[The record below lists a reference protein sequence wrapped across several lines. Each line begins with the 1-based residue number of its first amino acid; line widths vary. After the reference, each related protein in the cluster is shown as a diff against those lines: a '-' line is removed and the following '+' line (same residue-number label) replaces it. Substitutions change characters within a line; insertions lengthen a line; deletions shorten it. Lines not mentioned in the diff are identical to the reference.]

1 MSQAV
6 NADQTAL
13 NLLFTSLSADNEAEQ
28 AQIISLNAPTV
39 AIRRRALEL
48 LKSHHSEDRSLLPK
62 ETTGR
67 VNLFDG
73 GHGTKIVFETEIGD
87 RDELDTFE
95 LQEWIGRGTSSD
107 LFTAKHNSAD
117 KRTFV
122 VKVPRL
128 MSAGKGLKSL
138 SRELMMMELASH
150 PNVVR
155 GIRVGKLANDRPF
168 LMMEHVSGN
177 RLTSFLKFSS
187 CRLEQVFDVL
197 TQIAI
202 TIADLHRRG
211 IVHCDLNP
219 DNIIITRQPNC
230 FRPILIDFGSSRYLN
245 HVRRPHFAPT
255 EGFTT
260 GGKKKSLELRLPSES
275 ETAFLR
281 DIRALAMMA
290 FTFLKMNRNEQR
302 LQKEYGYSVPR
313 EIESVYNDLI
323 LSRSAKDIPNADAV
337 AERFANIASR
347 MNACEFNE
355 DKPSS

>member
-1 MSQAV
+1 MSYAV
-6 NADQTAL
+6 NADHTAL
-13 NLLFTSLSADNEAEQ
+13 NLLFSSLSADNEAEQ

-48 LKSHHSEDRSLLPK
+48 LKFHHSENRSLLPK

-73 GHGTKIVFETEIGD
+73 GHGTKIVFETKIGD

-107 LFTAKHNSAD
+107 LFTAKPNYAD

-128 MSAGKGLKSL
+128 MSARKGLKSL
-138 SRELMMMELASH
+138 SRELLMMELASH

-155 GIRVGKLANDRPF
+155 GIRVGTLENHRPF

-177 RLTSFLKFSS
+177 RLTSFLTFSS

-197 TQIAI
+197 TQISI

-211 IVHCDLNP
+211 IAHCDLNP
-219 DNIIITRQPNC
+219 DNIIITSQPNC
-230 FRPILIDFGSSRYLN
+230 FRPILIDFGSSQYLN
-245 HVRRPHFAPT
+245 HVRRPHFDPA
-255 EGFTT
+255 EGFTP
-260 GGKKKSLELRLPSES
+260 GGKKKSLEARLPGES
-275 ETAFLR
+275 ENAFLK

-290 FTFLKMNRNEQR
+290 YTFLKMNRNEQS
-302 LQKEYGYSVPR
+302 LQEEYGYSVPR
-313 EIESVYNDLI
+313 EIESVYTDSV
-323 LSRSAKDIPNADAV
+323 LSRSARDIPNADVV

-347 MNACEFNE
+347 MNAREFTG
-355 DKPSS
+355 DRPSS